1 MFASDLA
8 KIFAGKIPTTMKQLM
23 PQFMRDNSQNDGHA
37 ETVMDYVI
45 SWCLRRADV
54 ICKDEKPILYS
65 HCRFMLG
72 KLLGIKNT
80 DDVIF
85 SNVKVRKQDQHI
97 DLWVEVDVEQR
108 GKMSKYALLIENKYY
123 TGLHDATDDDG
134 ERRNQLEVYKK
145 KFDAHYADKSN
156 EVWELHYAL
165 ITCLERD
172 SAPFKRHFGY
182 LTEVDTKPAF
192 NVFSFY
198 ELLENDIQ
206 TESDLF
212 NEFWYRWGDP
222 RF

>member
-1 MFASDLA
+1 MLASNWA

-23 PQFMRDNSQNDGHA
+23 PQFMRDSSSNDGHA

-97 DLWVEVDVEQR
+97 DLWVEVDVEQM
-108 GKMSKYALLIENKYY
+108 GKITKYALLIENKYY
-123 TGLHDATDDDG
+123 TGLHDATGTDG
-134 ERRNQLEVYKK
+134 KRRNQLEVYKK
-145 KFDAHYADKSN
+145 NFDAHYADKSN
-156 EVWELHYAL
+156 EDWELHYAV
-165 ITCLERD
+165 ITCIERSD
-172 SAPFKRHFGY
+172 IGKFEQYRIAEDFG
-182 LTEVDTKPAF
+182 F
-192 NVFSFY
+192 NLFSFY
-198 ELLENDIQ
+198 ELLENDTQ
-206 TESDLF
+206 TEIDLY
-212 NEFWYRWGDP
+212 NEFWYRWGDT

>member
-1 MFASDLA
+1 
-8 KIFAGKIPTTMKQLM
+8 M

-37 ETVMDYVI
+37 EPVMDYVI

-72 KLLGIKNT
+72 KLLGRENI

-85 SNVKVRKQDQHI
+85 SNVKVWKQWEKI
-97 DLWVEVDVEQR
+97 DLRVEVDVEQM
-108 GKMSKYALLIENKYY
+108 GKITKYALLIENKYY
-123 TGLHDATDDDG
+123 TGLHDTNDIDG
-134 ERRNQLEVYKK
+134 KRRNQLEVYKK
-145 KFDAHYADKSN
+145 KFEAHYNSRSETWQK
-156 EVWELHYAL
+156 HYAL
-165 ITCLERD
+165 ITCIERND
-172 SAPFKRHFGY
+172 SKFEQYRIAEKFG
-182 LTEVDTKPAF
+182 F
-192 NVFSFY
+192 NLFSFY
-198 ELLENDIQ
+198 ELLENDTQ

>member
-1 MFASDLA
+1 
-8 KIFAGKIPTTMKQLM
+8 M

>member
-1 MFASDLA
+1 MLASNWA

-23 PQFMRDNSQNDGHA
+23 PQFMRDSSSNDGHA

-97 DLWVEVDVEQR
+97 DLWVELTKACQGEIT
-108 GKMSKYALLIENKYY
+108 KHALLIENKYY
-123 TGLHDATDDDG
+123 TGLHDTTDVDG
-134 ERRNQLEVYKK
+134 VKRNQLVVYKNT
-145 KFDAHYADKSN
+145 FDAHYADKPN
-156 EVWELHYAL
+156 EDWKLHYAL

-182 LTEVDTKPAF
+182 LTEVDTKPEF

-198 ELLENDIQ
+198 ELLENDTQ

>member
-1 MFASDLA
+1 MFASNMA

-37 ETVMDYVI
+37 EPIMDYVI

-65 HCRFMLG
+65 HCRFMLAM
-72 KLLGIKNT
+72 LLGLS
-80 DDVIF
+80 DY
-85 SNVKVRKQDQHI
+85 SNLLFRDVKVWKQWNKI
-97 DLWVEVDVEQR
+97 DLRVEVDVEQM
-108 GKMSKYALLIENKYY
+108 GKITKYALLIENKYY
-123 TGLHDATDDDG
+123 TGLHDTTDTDG
-134 ERRNQLEVYKK
+134 KKRNQLEVYKK
-145 KFDAHYADKSN
+145 EFDAHYNSQSEK
-156 EVWELHYAL
+156 WQKHYAL
-165 ITCLERD
+165 ITCLERE

-182 LTEVDTKPAF
+182 LTKVDTKPAF

-198 ELLENDIQ
+198 ELLENNIQ

-212 NEFWYRWGDP
+212 NEFWYRWGDA

>member
-1 MFASDLA
+1 
-8 KIFAGKIPTTMKQLM
+8 
-23 PQFMRDNSQNDGHA
+23 MRDNSQNDGHA

-54 ICKDEKPILYS
+54 ICMDEKPILYS

-72 KLLGIKNT
+72 KLLGKKNI

-165 ITCLERD
+165 ITCLERSD
-172 SAPFKRHFGY
+172 IGKFEQYRIAEDFG
-182 LTEVDTKPAF
+182 F
-192 NVFSFY
+192 NLFSFY
-198 ELLENDIQ
+198 ELLENDTQ

>member
-1 MFASDLA
+1 
-8 KIFAGKIPTTMKQLM
+8 M

-37 ETVMDYVI
+37 EPVMDYVI

-65 HCRFMLG
+65 HCRYMLAM
-72 KLLGIKNT
+72 LLGLP
-80 DDVIF
+80 DY
-85 SNVKVRKQDQHI
+85 SNLLFRDVKVWKQDQKI
-97 DLWVEVDVEQR
+97 DLRVEVDVEQR
-108 GKMSKYALLIENKYY
+108 GEITKYALLIENKYY
-123 TGLHDATDDDG
+123 TGLHDTTDTDG
-134 ERRNQLEVYKK
+134 KRRNQLEVYKK
-145 KFDAHYADKSN
+145 NFDAHYADKSN
-156 EVWELHYAL
+156 EDWKLHYAL

-212 NEFWYRWGDP
+212 NEFWYRWGDA

>member
-1 MFASDLA
+1 
-8 KIFAGKIPTTMKQLM
+8 MKQLM

-72 KLLGIKNT
+72 KLLGEDNT

-97 DLWVEVDVEQR
+97 DLWVEVDVEQM
-108 GKMSKYALLIENKYY
+108 GKITKYALLIENKYY
-123 TGLHDATDDDG
+123 TGLHDATGTDG
-134 ERRNQLEVYKK
+134 KRRNQLEVYKK
-145 KFDAHYADKSN
+145 NFDAHYADKSN
-156 EVWELHYAL
+156 EDWELHYAV
-165 ITCLERD
+165 ITCIERSD
-172 SAPFKRHFGY
+172 IGKFEQYRIAEDFG
-182 LTEVDTKPAF
+182 F
-192 NVFSFY
+192 NLFSFY
-198 ELLENDIQ
+198 ELLENDTQ

>member
-1 MFASDLA
+1 
-8 KIFAGKIPTTMKQLM
+8 M

-97 DLWVEVDVEQR
+97 DLWVELTKACQGEIT
-108 GKMSKYALLIENKYY
+108 KHALLIENKYY
-123 TGLHDATDDDG
+123 TGLHDTTDIDG
-134 ERRNQLEVYKK
+134 KRRNQLEVYKK
-145 KFDAHYADKSN
+145 RFEAHYADKPN
-156 EVWELHYAL
+156 EDWDLHYAL
-165 ITCLERD
+165 ITCLERESD
-172 SAPFKRHFGY
+172 SKFEQYRIAEKFG
-182 LTEVDTKPAF
+182 F
-192 NVFSFY
+192 NLFSFY
-198 ELLENDIQ
+198 DLLKNDIQ